1 MYAHIESFTQC
12 KQYMTSSGITAL
24 NVIVWETTCEDSR
37 KTKEML
43 SGRGCGVQQTTLNSA
58 YVLK

>member
-12 KQYMTSSGITAL
+12 KQYMTSSRITAL
-24 NVIVWETTCEDSR
+24 NVSLETTCEDSR